1 MSEATEN
8 PRIERLAPGAYR
20 TYGPTATGE
29 LGELLGALLQ
39 EGDVLVLSGDLGAG
53 KTCLTG
59 GVARGLGDSSRVTS
73 PTFTIMCV
81 HDGGRI
87 PLYHFDLYRL
97 EDAVQLDD
105 VGIFDLLEADG
116 ACLVEWG
123 DLFIDE
129 LGEDRLDVA
138 LMRDDATG
146 EPGCEPPRRLTLAPH
161 GARAGALAAALD
173 EAVVARL

>member
-1 MSEATEN
+1 MTN
-8 PRIERLAPGAYR
+8 PTDTPRAERLATGVYR
-20 TYGPTATGE
+20 TYGPAATAA
-29 LGELLGALLQ
+29 LGELLGGLLQ

-59 GVARGLGDSSRVTS
+59 GVARGLGDFSRVTS

-81 HDGGRI
+81 HDAGRI

-97 EDAVQLDD
+97 DDPAQLDD

-116 ACLVEWG
+116 ACLIEWG
-123 DLFIDE
+123 DLFADE

-138 LMRDDATG
+138 LRRDEVAGD
-146 EPGCEPPRRLTLAPH
+146 PGCEPPRLLELAAH
-161 GARAGALAAALD
+161 GARAQELASAFD
-173 EAVVARL
+173 EAVAARA